1 MGQINIDGIKKIY
14 GLLGDDLSKEIFEKR
29 LMYSLTGDMKFIRNV
44 VCTIPKGREIYEKLK
59 EHKKEIGIFGAGD
72 VGRHLVAVYQDIEFA
87 CFIDNKRAGTVY
99 EGLPVISLK
108 EFKKKHADGIIIIST
123 KLYHKEIKS
132 QLLEE
137 GFSEEEII
145 NIGMEYAKLNHLQ
158 YELIPKGLWSETKE
172 LKLKMSGTGSVIS
185 QDGEL
190 VIQVSSIDE
199 CIDKPVTY
207 IKMDIEG
214 AEYQALLGA
223 RKTIAERKPK
233 LAICTYHK
241 PEDMWEIPGLLLE
254 INPKYQFFLRHYSF
268 ADNETVLYAL

>member
-158 YELIPKGLWSETKE
+158 YFDLPQLKDRRAETE
-172 LKLKMSGTGSVIS
+172 VFVDCGCYDGSTS
-185 QDGEL
+185 LDF
-190 VIQVSSIDE
+190 
-199 CIDKPVTY
+199 
-207 IKMDIEG
+207 
-214 AEYQALLGA
+214 
-223 RKTIAERKPK
+223 
-233 LAICTYHK
+233 
-241 PEDMWEIPGLLLE
+241 WEW
-254 INPKYQFFLRHYSF
+254 
-268 ADNETVLYAL
+268 YACSPNVCRGGIFMHGSLTQKI